1 MGAQVVT
8 RLGGALP
15 VAIDAGPEWEST
27 AEELDDLFL
36 GDAELWYAAGWGMVG
51 LVGDLSSC
59 SPTALPALHCSCC
72 HDSSRARRWCRQ

>member
-1 MGAQVVT
+1 MVMRLDGRCWHQLQGHKTFDEAVRAWAQVVT

-36 GDAELWYAAGWGMVG
+36 GDAELWYAVG
-51 LVGDLSSC
+51 
-59 SPTALPALHCSCC
+59 
-72 HDSSRARRWCRQ
+72 

>member
-1 MGAQVVT
+1 MLECMRSCGWMGAAGTSCRGHKTFEVVRASAQVVT

-36 GDAELWYAAGWGMVG
+36 GDAELWHVAW
-51 LVGDLSSC
+51 
-59 SPTALPALHCSCC
+59 
-72 HDSSRARRWCRQ
+72 